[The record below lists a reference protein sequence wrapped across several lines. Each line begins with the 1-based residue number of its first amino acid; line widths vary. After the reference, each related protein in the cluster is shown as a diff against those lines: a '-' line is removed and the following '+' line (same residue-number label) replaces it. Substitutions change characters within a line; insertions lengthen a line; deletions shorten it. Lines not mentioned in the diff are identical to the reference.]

1 MYGAYQQIMRFL
13 LVIVVDKP
21 CLADYNQPSNA
32 GGTSLSASIGAKII
46 PKTGIDFANY
56 SEKQWLSGY

>member
-1 MYGAYQQIMRFL
+1 M
-13 LVIVVDKP
+13 IVVDKP

-32 GGTSLSASIGAKII
+32 GGTSLAASIGAKII

-56 SEKQWLSGY
+56 SGKQWLSGY

>member
-32 GGTSLSASIGAKII
+32 GGTSLAASIGAKII
-46 PKTGIDFANY
+46 PKTGIDFADY
-56 SEKQWLSGY
+56 SGKQWLSGY